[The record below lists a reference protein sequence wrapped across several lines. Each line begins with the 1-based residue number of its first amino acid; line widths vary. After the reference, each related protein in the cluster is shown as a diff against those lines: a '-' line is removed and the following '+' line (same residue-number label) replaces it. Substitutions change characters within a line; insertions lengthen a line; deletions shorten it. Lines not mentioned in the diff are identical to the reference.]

1 MSFES
6 PYPDVEIPDVSVY
19 DYLFADL
26 TGADLG
32 RSAVFDSATNSET
45 TYGDLRARI
54 DAFAGALAARGVQ
67 PGDVIAL
74 HCPNTAAF
82 IIAFHGILR
91 AGATATTINSLY
103 TPPESA
109 NQLRDSGAVRYV
121 TVSLL
126 LPGAMAGCAEV
137 GLGADQVIVLDGA
150 EGHESMMDL
159 LTSGAPAPEVSI
171 DPATHLAVLPY
182 SSGTTGKAKG
192 VMLTHRNLVANA
204 EQSLSVIQE
213 RSDDVVLAVL
223 PFFHIYGMNVIMSL
237 TLKVRAKL
245 VTMPRFD
252 LDDFLRLI
260 HEQQISFLYIAPPM
274 AVALAKHPAVD
285 SIDTS
290 SVRAVLSG
298 AAPLDE
304 SLGEAVK
311 KRLGCGMQQGY
322 GMTELSPVSHALPLD
337 RDDIS
342 IGSVGLAVANVE
354 FKVVDPGTG
363 EEIEAVPGGRTAP
376 GELWVR
382 GPGVMVGYLGNDEA
396 TRETI
401 DEDGFLHTGDIVEVG
416 PDGEVYVV
424 DRLKELIKYK
434 GYQVPPAELEA
445 VLLTHPAIADAAVV
459 PHPDEESGE
468 VPHAFVVRQAGAE
481 LEADE
486 VMAYV
491 AERVAPHKKVR
502 VVDFIPHVPKSASGK
517 ILRKD
522 LKGKTAA
529 DFAG

>member
-1 MSFES
+1 MPFKS
-6 PYPDVEIPDVSVY
+6 PFADVEIPDVSLY
-19 DYLFADL
+19 EYLFSGL
-26 TGADLG
+26 TEDDLG
-32 RSAVFDSATNSET
+32 RPAVFDSATGTET

-54 DAFAGALAARGVQ
+54 DAFAGALAARGIK
-67 PGDVIAL
+67 PGDVVAL
-74 HCPNTAAF
+74 QVPNTAAF

-103 TPPESA
+103 TPPEIA
-109 NQLRDSGAVRYV
+109 NQLRDSGAIRYV

-126 LPGAMAGCAEV
+126 LPGALAGCSEV
-137 GLGADQVIVLDGA
+137 GLAADNVIVLDGA
-150 EGHESMMDL
+150 EGHESLLDL
-159 LTSGAPAPEVSI
+159 LSEGATPPDISI
-171 DPATHLAVLPY
+171 DPSTHLAVLPY

-192 VMLTHRNLVANA
+192 VMLTHRNLVANV
-204 EQSLSVIQE
+204 EQSMSVIKEE
-213 RSDDVVLAVL
+213 RDDVVLAVL
-223 PFFHIYGMNVIMSL
+223 PFFHIYGMNVIMSV
-237 TLKVRAKL
+237 TLRVRAKL

-260 HEQQISFLYIAPPM
+260 EEQRITFLYIAPPM

-285 SIDTS
+285 TIDTS
-290 SVRAVLSG
+290 SIRAVLSG
-298 AAPLDE
+298 AAPLDQ
-304 SLGEAVK
+304 SLGDAVK
-311 KRLGCGMQQGY
+311 ARLGCGMLQGY

-342 IGSVGLAVANVE
+342 VGSVGMAVANVE
-354 FKVVDPGTG
+354 FKVVDTLTG

-401 DEDGFLHTGDIVEVG
+401 DADGYLHTGDIVEVG
-416 PDGEVYVV
+416 PEGEVYVV

-445 VLLTHPAIADAAVV
+445 VLLTHPDIADAAVV
-459 PHPDEESGE
+459 PHPDEEAGE
-468 VPHAFVVRQAGAE
+468 VPHAFVVVQEGAS
-481 LEADE
+481 LTADE

-491 AERVAPHKKVR
+491 AERVAPHKKIR
-502 VVDFIPHVPKSASGK
+502 IIDFIPVIPKSASGK

-522 LKGKTAA
+522 LKGRTAA
-529 DFAG
+529 DLA

>member
-1 MSFES
+1 MPFKS
-6 PYPDVEIPDVSVY
+6 PFPDVEIPDVTVY
-19 DYLFADL
+19 DFLFGDL
-26 TGADLG
+26 TEEESG
-32 RSAVFDSATNSET
+32 RVAVFDSATGSET

-54 DAFAGALAARGVQ
+54 DAFAGALAARGIK
-67 PGDVIAL
+67 PGDVVAL
-74 HCPNTAAF
+74 HVPNTAAF
-82 IIAFHGILR
+82 VIAFHGILR

-103 TPPESA
+103 TPPEIA

-126 LPGAMAGCAEV
+126 LPGALAGCAEV
-137 GLGADQVIVLDGA
+137 DLPPENVVVLDGA
-150 EGHESMMDL
+150 EGHESLMDL
-159 LTSGAPAPEVSI
+159 LSEGAAPPDVSI

-192 VMLTHRNLVANA
+192 VMLTHRNLVANVL
-204 EQSLSVIQE
+204 QSMSAIPE

-223 PFFHIYGMNVIMSL
+223 PFFHIYGMNVIMSI

-245 VTMPRFD
+245 VTMPKFD
-252 LDDFLRLI
+252 LDQFLRLI
-260 HEQQISFLYIAPPM
+260 HEQRITFLYIAPPM

-285 SIDTS
+285 DIDTS

-304 SLGEAVK
+304 ALGQAVK

-337 RDDIS
+337 REDIS

-354 FKVVDPGTG
+354 FKVVDTATG

-382 GPGVMVGYLGNDEA
+382 GPGVMVGYLGNEEA
-396 TRETI
+396 TQETI
-401 DEDGFLHTGDIVEVG
+401 DADGYLHTGDIVEVG
-416 PDGEVYVV
+416 PEGEVYVV

-445 VLLTHPAIADAAVV
+445 VLLTHPDIADAAVV
-459 PHPDEESGE
+459 PHPDDDAGE
-468 VPHAFVVRQAGAE
+468 VPHAFVVLQQGASLTAE
-481 LEADE
+481 D
-486 VMAYV
+486 VIAYV
-491 AERVAPHKKVR
+491 GEKVAPHKKVR
-502 VVDFIPHVPKSASGK
+502 VVDFIPAIPKSASGK

-529 DFAG
+529 DFS

>member
-1 MSFES
+1 MPFKS
-6 PYPDVEIPDVSVY
+6 PFADVEIPDVSVY
-19 DYLFADL
+19 DYLFAGL
-26 TGADLG
+26 TEDDLG
-32 RSAVFDSATNSET
+32 RSAVFDSATGTET

-54 DAFAGALAARGVQ
+54 DAFAGALAARGVK
-67 PGDVIAL
+67 PGDVVAL

-103 TPPESA
+103 TPPEIA
-109 NQLRDSGAVRYV
+109 NQLRDSGAIRYV

-126 LPGAMAGCAEV
+126 LPGALAGCAEV
-137 GLGADQVIVLDGA
+137 GLGAEQVIVLDGA

-159 LTSGAPAPEVSI
+159 LSEGAAAPEVSI

-204 EQSLSVIQE
+204 EQSMSVIAEQP
-213 RSDDVVLAVL
+213 DDVVLAVL
-223 PFFHIYGMNVIMSL
+223 PFFHIYGMNVIMSI

-260 HEQQISFLYIAPPM
+260 EEQRITFLYIAPPM

-285 SIDTS
+285 NIDTS

-304 SLGEAVK
+304 ALGEAVK
-311 KRLGCGMQQGY
+311 ARLGCGMLQGY

-337 RDDIS
+337 RDDLS

-354 FKVVDPGTG
+354 FKVIDPARARRSRRSPAAARLPASCGS
-363 EEIEAVPGGRTAP
+363 A
-376 GELWVR
+376 
-382 GPGVMVGYLGNDEA
+382 GPA
-396 TRETI
+396 
-401 DEDGFLHTGDIVEVG
+401 
-416 PDGEVYVV
+416 
-424 DRLKELIKYK
+424 
-434 GYQVPPAELEA
+434 
-445 VLLTHPAIADAAVV
+445 
-459 PHPDEESGE
+459 
-468 VPHAFVVRQAGAE
+468 
-481 LEADE
+481 
-486 VMAYV
+486 
-491 AERVAPHKKVR
+491 
-502 VVDFIPHVPKSASGK
+502 
-517 ILRKD
+517 
-522 LKGKTAA
+522 
-529 DFAG
+529 